1 MSESFNTLPA
11 TPYGATS
18 HGEPPMREI
27 IEIQDELP
35 LRQRLAGFRSLSW
48 SGIIAGVLAAIS
60 VQLLLNLL
68 GIGIGAGSIDA
79 VHGDQPGQGM
89 AVGVLVWFVLSW
101 IVSLAIGAWTACQFS
116 SYGDRRTGALQGF
129 MVWAVA
135 SIVIVYLLST
145 AAGNLIG
152 GTASVIGRTAS
163 LLGAGAK
170 STAPS
175 VAGMVSRAT
184 GITSSDISAQAGDV
198 ASDPKFQQVIGDA
211 VQNGS
216 LSVDDREALASLL
229 VERGHMSL
237 AQANTDIDKWQVQ
250 IVDGA
255 QSAKS
260 TVLKVE
266 DKAASGVS
274 ATGFGSF
281 FSLLLGLVAAVVGG
295 IFGAS
300 PKFRPASE
308 RVLS

>member
-1 MSESFNTLPA
+1 
-11 TPYGATS
+11 
-18 HGEPPMREI
+18 MREI
-27 IEIQDELP
+27 IEVQEEIP
-35 LRQRLAGFRSLSW
+35 LKQRLTRFRSLSW

-68 GIGIGAGSIDA
+68 GIGIGAGSINA
-79 VHGDQPGQGM
+79 AQGDQPGQGM
-89 AVGVLVWFVLSW
+89 AVGVVVWFVLSW
-101 IVSLAIGAWTACQFS
+101 IVSLAIGAWTACQFN

-163 LLGAGAK
+163 LLGAGAE

-175 VAGMVSRAT
+175 VSGLVSRAT
-184 GITSSDISAQAGDV
+184 GITPGDISAEAGDI

-216 LSVDDREALASLL
+216 FTQADRDALTSLL
-229 VERGHMSL
+229 VERSHL
-237 AQANTDIDKWQVQ
+237 TPAQASSDIDKWQLE
-250 IVDGA
+250 IEGGA
-255 QSAKS
+255 KSAKA

-281 FSLLLGLVAAVVGG
+281 FSLLLGLAAAVAGG
-295 IFGAS
+295 IFGAAPRLRPS
-300 PKFRPASE
+300 PE
-308 RVLS
+308 RVM

>member
-1 MSESFNTLPA
+1 MPKSFNNVPV
-11 TPYGATS
+11 TPYGAMS
-18 HGEPPMREI
+18 IGEPTMREI
-27 IEIQDELP
+27 IETQDEFP
-35 LRQRLAGFRSLSW
+35 LKQRLAGFRSLSW
-48 SGIIAGVLAAIS
+48 SGIIAGVIAAIS

-89 AVGVLVWFVLSW
+89 AVGAVVWFVLSW
-101 IVSLAIGAWTACQFS
+101 ILSLAIGAWTACQFS
-116 SYGDRRTGALQGF
+116 SYADRWTGAVQGF

-135 SIVIVYLLST
+135 SLVIVYLLST

-163 LLGAGAK
+163 LLGSGAK

-175 VAGMVSRAT
+175 VAGIVSRAT

-216 LSVDDREALASLL
+216 LSADDRSALASLL
-229 VERGHMSL
+229 VERGHLSP
-237 AQANTDIDKWQVQ
+237 AQANADIDKWQVQ
-250 IVDGA
+250 IEEGA
-255 QSAKS
+255 KSAKS

-281 FSLLLGLVAAVVGG
+281 FSLLLGLAAAVAGG

-308 RVLS
+308 RALS

>member
-1 MSESFNTLPA
+1 MSKSFNTLPA
-11 TPYGATS
+11 TPYGTMS
-18 HGEPPMREI
+18 HGESTMREI
-27 IEIQDELP
+27 IEIQDELS

-89 AVGVLVWFVLSW
+89 AVGVIVWFALSW
-101 IVSLAIGAWTACQFS
+101 VVSLAIGAWTACQFS

-163 LLGAGAK
+163 LLGAGAR

-175 VAGMVSRAT
+175 VAGIVSRAT

-198 ASDPKFQQVIGDA
+198 ASDPKFQQVIG
-211 VQNGS
+211 
-216 LSVDDREALASLL
+216 DDREALASLL

-255 QSAKS
+255 KSAKS

-300 PKFRPASE
+300 PKFRPTTE